1 VIEFIVHI
9 CVSAVLLFVLGNMVD
24 GIEVRD
30 SKAALFGALVLG
42 FANGFVRPILL
53 ILTLPVTFLTLGL
66 FVFVVNALMLMLAAS
81 FVDGFKVEGFGSAL
95 KGSLVLGLM
104 NFLVGLMF

>member
-1 VIEFIVHI
+1 MIEFIVHI
-9 CVSAVLLFVLGNMVD
+9 CVSAVLLFILGNMVD

-42 FANGFVRPILL
+42 FANGFVRPLL
-53 ILTLPVTFLTLGL
+53 IMLTLPITLLTLGL
-66 FVFVVNALMLMLAAS
+66 FVWVVNALMLMLAAS
-81 FVDGFKVEGFGSAL
+81 FVDGFKVEGFKSAL
-95 KGSLVLGLM
+95 WGSIVLGLM

>member
-1 VIEFIVHI
+1 MIEFIVHI
-9 CVSAVLLFVLGNMVD
+9 CVSAALLFVLGNLVE

-30 SKAALFGALVLG
+30 SKAALFGALGLG
-42 FANGFVRPILL
+42 FANGFVRPLL
-53 ILTLPVTFLTLGL
+53 LTLTLPITFLTLGL

-81 FVDGFKVEGFGSAL
+81 FVDGFKVEGFRSAL
-95 KGSLVLGLM
+95 WGSVVLGVM